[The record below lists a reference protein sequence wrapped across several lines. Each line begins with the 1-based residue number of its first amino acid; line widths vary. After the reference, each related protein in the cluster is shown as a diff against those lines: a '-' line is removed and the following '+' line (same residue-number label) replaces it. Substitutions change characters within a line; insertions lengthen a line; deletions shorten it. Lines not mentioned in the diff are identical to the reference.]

1 MTEHLLAYELEAN
14 PVAAANPH
22 VLVVDDELIVIEV
35 TQTLLGR
42 LGLSSSGACSGPEA
56 IQWLNDGKTVDLIV
70 LDLTMPHMNGRETLT
85 AIRRLRPGLPVL
97 LSSGYP
103 ETECEEL
110 LSDSVAF
117 LRKPYTAEEF
127 SRAVCGVLD
136 FELRIDR

>member
-1 MTEHLLAYELEAN
+1 MTEYVLAHEPEAN
-14 PVAAANPH
+14 PAAAAQSH

-42 LGLSSSGACSGPEA
+42 LGLSSSGVCSGPEA
-56 IQWLNDGKTVDLIV
+56 LQWLSDGKPVDLIV

-85 AIRRLRPGLPVL
+85 EIQRLHPGLPVL

-110 LSDSVAF
+110 LSENVSF

-127 SRAVCGVLD
+127 SRAVCGVLEV
-136 FELRIDR
+136 ELTMGR